1 MANGP
6 QVDEAECM
14 IYAVSR
20 VRRPIAE
27 DKAIAKTVE
36 LLKVGPACGA
46 GLHRYTHMLPCSA

>member
-1 MANGP
+1 
-6 QVDEAECM
+6 M